1 MPRVTAQSIPGL
13 YHGEPP
19 AVSAPSSRDR
29 TVTSIPRVMGAS
41 GEKAVS
47 PVPENRPRAVTKA
60 TLPVYQPSAATSSKT
75 PPAFT
80 MR

>member
-19 AVSAPSSRDR
+19 AVSAPSSRAS
-29 TVTSIPRVMGAS
+29 TVISIPRVIGAS
-41 GEKAVS
+41 GEKTAS
-47 PVPENRPRAVTKA
+47 SVPENKPRAVTKA
-60 TLPVYQPSAATSSKT
+60 TLSAYQSSAITSSKI
-75 PPAFT
+75 PFAFT